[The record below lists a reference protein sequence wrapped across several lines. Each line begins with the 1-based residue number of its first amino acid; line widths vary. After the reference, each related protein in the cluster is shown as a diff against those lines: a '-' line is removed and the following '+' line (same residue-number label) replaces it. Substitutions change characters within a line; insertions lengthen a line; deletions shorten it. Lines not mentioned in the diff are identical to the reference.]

1 MATLPATP
9 DSSGVPLA
17 RRDGRATIAPVRIHK
32 LSSTDAFVAFDLD
45 DTPSVGVTRLARK
58 VLTDGAELLARSTTY
73 AFASFGVR
81 MGGASAGINAEGDGR
96 DPAVAA
102 FVEEMRSAVA
112 EGRWATDP
120 ALGLTEA
127 DLAPLRI
134 DDRRPAAL
142 WTDGLAHALIGQG
155 AVAAAGA
162 AREGGIAGATCA
174 FVGKGPAVDAARAAA
189 AATGATV
196 AEGDGFDTEADVLF
210 LAGKAGMLEHEAVPH
225 VVATTVVPLTPVPV
239 TARAHAE
246 LTKAGRVHVPDF
258 LSTAAPLLHA
268 HADDVS
274 DPVAAIATKV
284 HSLASHGPGL
294 WLAAVEEAEAFL
306 RTWRDELP
314 FGRPLA

>member
-1 MATLPATP
+1 
-9 DSSGVPLA
+9 
-17 RRDGRATIAPVRIHK
+17 VRIHT

-45 DTPSVGVTRLARK
+45 DAPSVGVTRLARK

-73 AFASFGVR
+73 AFASFGIQ
-81 MGGASAGINAEGDGR
+81 MGGGSAGINAEGDDR

-120 ALGLTEA
+120 ALGLAEA

-134 DDRRPAAL
+134 DDRRPAEL
-142 WTDGLAHALIGQG
+142 WTDGLADSLAGQG

-162 AREGGIAGATCA
+162 VRAGGLAGATCA
-174 FVGKGPAVDAARAAA
+174 FVGKGPVVDASRAAA
-189 AATGATV
+189 EAAGATV
-196 AEGDGFDTEADVLF
+196 AEGDALDTEAEVVF
-210 LAGKAGMLEHEAVPH
+210 VAGKAGVLDHEAVPGMT
-225 VVATTVVPLTPVPV
+225 ARIVVPLTPVPV

-246 LTKAGRVHVPDF
+246 LTKAGTVHVPDF
-258 LSTAAPLLHA
+258 LATAAPLLHA
-268 HADDVS
+268 HAEGVA
-274 DPVAAIATKV
+274 DPVAAVADKV
-284 HSLASHGPGL
+284 GSLASHGTGL

>member
-1 MATLPATP
+1 MR
-9 DSSGVPLA
+9 A
-17 RRDGRATIAPVRIHK
+17 RIAAVRIHK

-45 DTPSVGVTRLARK
+45 DAPAVGVTRLARK

-73 AFASFGVR
+73 AFASFGIQ
-81 MGGASAGINAEGDGR
+81 MGGGSAGINAEGDGR
-96 DPAVAA
+96 DAAVAA
-102 FVEEMRSAVA
+102 FVEEIRTAVA

-134 DDRRPAAL
+134 DDSRPADL
-142 WTDGLAHALIGQG
+142 WTAGLAHDLTVRG

-162 AREGGIAGATCA
+162 VREGGLTGATCA
-174 FVGKGPAVDAARAAA
+174 FVGGGPVVEAARAAVEA
-189 AATGATV
+189 AGGTTTD
-196 AEGDGFDTEADVLF
+196 GDGTDPAVDVLF
-210 LAGKAGMLEHEAVPH
+210 LAGKAGVLEHEAVPGLG
-225 VVATTVVPLTPVPV
+225 ADIVVPLTPVPV

-246 LTKAGRVHVPDF
+246 LTKAGKVHIPDF

-268 HADDVS
+268 HGEGTD
-274 DPVAAIATKV
+274 DPVAAVADKV
-284 HSLASHGPGL
+284 RSLASSGPGL
-294 WLAAVEEAEAFL
+294 WLAAVEDAEAFL

>member
-1 MATLPATP
+1 M
-9 DSSGVPLA
+9 
-17 RRDGRATIAPVRIHK
+17 RIHK

-45 DTPSVGVTRLARK
+45 DAPSVGVTRLARK

-73 AFASFGVR
+73 AFASFGIQ
-81 MGGASAGINAEGDGR
+81 MGGGSAGINAEGDDR

-120 ALGLTEA
+120 ALGLAEA
-127 DLAPLRI
+127 DLAQLRI
-134 DDRRPAAL
+134 DDRRPSEL
-142 WTDGLAHALIGQG
+142 WTDGLAETLTAQG

-162 AREGGIAGATCA
+162 ARDGGLTGATCA
-174 FVGKGPAVDAARAAA
+174 FVGKGPVVDAARAAVEA
-189 AATGATV
+189 AGGTV
-196 AEGDGFDTEADVLF
+196 AEGDSPATQADVLF
-210 LAGKAGMLEHEAVPH
+210 VAGKTGVLDHEVVPDITAGV
-225 VVATTVVPLTPVPV
+225 VVPLTPVPV

-246 LTKAGRVHVPDF
+246 LTKAGTVHVPDF

-268 HADDVS
+268 HGDDVT
-274 DPVAAIATKV
+274 DPVAAVADKV
-284 HSLASHGPGL
+284 AGLASHGTGM